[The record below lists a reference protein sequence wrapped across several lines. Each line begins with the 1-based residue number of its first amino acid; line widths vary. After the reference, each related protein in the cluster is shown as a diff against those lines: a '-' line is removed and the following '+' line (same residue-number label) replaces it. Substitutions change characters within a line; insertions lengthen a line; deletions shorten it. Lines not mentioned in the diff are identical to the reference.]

1 MNVGWNEGTS
11 PCLKS
16 LCLDAHLLSWC
27 DWAQSSHWVSLV
39 EGCSVLYPSH
49 LRDRPLAYIRRLHN
63 AAAKWLQPS
72 PMEGEVKHADTAAV
86 DGGAPNRKSREGL
99 LLSASEPRAG
109 CDACWGSLGSTA
121 DPGPTKPWF
130 DLWLFWRQ
138 RGWRLGLW
146 MATSHSATAGL
157 VWVDWHGSHR
167 AISTLCISGG
177 CVIWWIMQ
185 HDIPKHCRCAPF
197 WQRVWCRP
205 SFRSSHESASR
216 KRQWLTRA
224 HYSCL
229 TH

>member
-49 LRDRPLAYIRRLHN
+49 LRNCPFAYIRRLHN

-72 PMEGEVKHADTAAV
+72 PMEGEVKLLNMLTLQQFM
-86 DGGAPNRKSREGL
+86 EGL
-99 LLSASEPRAG
+99 STGKAERVCCYRPVNLELAVT
-109 CDACWGSLGSTA
+109 LGSTA

-185 HDIPKHCRCAPF
+185 HDIPKHCHCAPF

-224 HYSCL
+224 HCSCL